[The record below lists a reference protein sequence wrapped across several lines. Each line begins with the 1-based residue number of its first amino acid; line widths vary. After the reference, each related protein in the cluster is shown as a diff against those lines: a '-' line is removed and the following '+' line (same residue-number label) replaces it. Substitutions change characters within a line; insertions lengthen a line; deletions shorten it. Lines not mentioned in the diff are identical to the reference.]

1 MSRLA
6 LFLIGVVTPAVDRE
20 SVVGDTVERFNEIR
34 ATDGD
39 KAARRWLRRE
49 TRRVLAQRARSIGWR
64 RGRPITRFKSTEG
77 AA

>member
-1 MSRLA
+1 M
-6 LFLIGVVTPAVDRE
+6 TPAVDRE

-49 TRRVLAQRARSIGWR
+49 TRRVLLSAPAASA
-64 RGRPITRFKSTEG
+64 GRTAGQSSG
-77 AA
+77 